1 MRPAP
6 LAWRYGS
13 AARIEPR
20 VGVEIDR
27 EGRGATPSSNS
38 RLVGGRASEH
48 AHARVVHEDVDAAE
62 AGDDVVDQAMELRR
76 VAHIGDEPGRLPAG
90 RRDLVDHGLHTVRA
104 EVDDRDPRTLVGE
117 QVRRRAAHA
126 ARGARHDCG
135 LAGDRPGQLRQSG
148 LGHLCS

>member
-6 LAWRYGS
+6 LAWRYGN

-20 VGVEIDR
+20 VGVEVDR
-27 EGRGATPSSNS
+27 ERVTPSVLEL
-38 RLVGGRASEH
+38 RLVCGRASKH
-48 AHARVVHEDVDAAE
+48 AHAGVVHQDVDAAE
-62 AGDDVVDQAMELRR
+62 AGDDVVDQAVELRR
-76 VAHIGDEPGRLPAG
+76 IAHIGDEPGRLPAG

-104 EVDDRDPRTLVGE
+104 EIDDRDPRPLVGE